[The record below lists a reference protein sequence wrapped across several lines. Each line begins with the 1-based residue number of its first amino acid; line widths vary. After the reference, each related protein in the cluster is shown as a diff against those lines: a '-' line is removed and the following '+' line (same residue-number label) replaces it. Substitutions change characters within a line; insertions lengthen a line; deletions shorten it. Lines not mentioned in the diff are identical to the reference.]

1 MGALA
6 ARLGDVAT
14 GAAGAIARTSPPS
27 VEPIAADKRVVR
39 VLHVVETALGGCGT
53 YLNEIVPLQA
63 ARLGLANVRVV
74 APDRHLEQMRAID
87 PSLLRPFRRSGRLSG
102 LFHLGVAVMAAL
114 RRDRP
119 TVVHAHSTFA
129 GVIVRLLGLVHG
141 RSVVIV
147 YCPHGWAFDVESAP
161 LLRRAVRFAER
172 VLALCCDQV
181 IAISHAERQGGEA
194 AGIPDARISVIH
206 NGIAEAGP
214 DVDAAAWPTGRR
226 KVLFVG
232 RLDPQK
238 GLDILLD
245 AVAGIA
251 DRVAV
256 RVVGRAVVA
265 DDALPSQSD
274 DVEYL
279 GWLDAASVTR
289 QMRACD
295 VLVVPSRWEGFGLV
309 ALEAMRVGKPVI
321 ASTVGGL
328 PEIVVDG
335 VTGRLVRPADPRA
348 LRDALLG
355 IGNDELRR
363 MGEAGRTR
371 FLRLFTSDRLAD
383 ELDALYRSLL
393 VAGEDAALRA
403 LAAHV

>member
-1 MGALA
+1 MGAS
-6 ARLGDVAT
+6 AT
-14 GAAGAIARTSPPS
+14 GLGAFAAGATARRSTDPGHA
-27 VEPIAADKRVVR
+27 EERVVR

-63 ARLGLANVRVV
+63 ARLGATNVRVV
-74 APDRHLEQMRAID
+74 APDRHLAQMRAID

-102 LFHLGVAVMAAL
+102 LLHLVVAVMAAF

-161 LLRRAVRFAER
+161 LLRRVVRFAER

-181 IAISHAERQGGEA
+181 VAISHAERQGGEA

-206 NGIAEAGP
+206 NGIAPKGP
-214 DVDAAAWPTGRR
+214 DVDAADWPTTRR

-245 AVAGIA
+245 AVRDIPDRIA
-251 DRVAV
+251 I
-256 RVVGRAVVA
+256 RVVGRAVVG
-265 DDALPSQSD
+265 DDARPASSD

-279 GWLDAASVTR
+279 GWLDAGSVTR

-295 VLVVPSRWEGFGLV
+295 VLVIPSRWEGFGLV

-328 PEIVVDG
+328 PEIVLDG
-335 VTGRLVRPADPRA
+335 VTGRLVPPADPGA
-348 LRDALLG
+348 IRDALLG
-355 IGNDELRR
+355 IEDDELLR
-363 MGEAGRTR
+363 MGEAGRAR

-393 VAGEDAALRA
+393 LAGEDAALRA
-403 LAAHV
+403 IAAHV

>member
-1 MGALA
+1 MGASTADLLA
-6 ARLGDVAT
+6 LQAGETRRPARPL
-14 GAAGAIARTSPPS
+14 SEP
-27 VEPIAADKRVVR
+27 VEEGRVVR

-63 ARLGLANVRVV
+63 ARLGAANVRVV
-74 APDRHLEQMRAID
+74 APDRHLGQMRAID
-87 PSLLRPFRRSGRLSG
+87 PALLRPFRRSGRLRG
-102 LFHLGVAVMAAL
+102 LVHLGLAVVVAF

-147 YCPHGWAFDVESAP
+147 YCPHGWAFDAQGAP
-161 LLRRAVRFAER
+161 FVRRAVRLAER
-172 VLALCCDQV
+172 ILALCCDQV

-194 AGIPDARISVIH
+194 AGIPDTRMSVIR
-206 NGIAEAGP
+206 NGIAPTGP
-214 DVDAAAWPTGRR
+214 DVDAADWPTGRR

-238 GLDILLD
+238 GLDILLE
-245 AVAGIA
+245 AVAA
-251 DRVAV
+251 VPDRVAV

-265 DDALPSQSD
+265 GDAMPTGAEA
-274 DVEYL
+274 VEYL

-295 VLVVPSRWEGFGLV
+295 LLVVPSRWEGFGLV
-309 ALEAMRVGKPVI
+309 ALEAMRVGKPVV

-335 VTGRLVRPADPRA
+335 VTGRLVPPGDPAA

-355 IGNDELRR
+355 IEDGELRR
-363 MGEAGRTR
+363 MGEAGRAR

-393 VAGEDAALRA
+393 VAGEDAARKA